1 MDGDILP
8 FPFFTKAA
16 FDLNRMA
23 TKRDDLILS
32 SEAAQPTK

>member
-23 TKRDDLILS
+23 TKGMIS
-32 SEAAQPTK
+32 S